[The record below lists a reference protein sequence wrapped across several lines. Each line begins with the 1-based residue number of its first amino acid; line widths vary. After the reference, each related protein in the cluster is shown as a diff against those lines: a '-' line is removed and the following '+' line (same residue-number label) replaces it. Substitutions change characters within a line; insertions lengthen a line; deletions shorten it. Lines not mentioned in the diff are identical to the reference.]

1 MLEEK
6 EEYMVLDDTLD
17 QNIIVPDLPE
27 EIRKEI
33 KKELKEVAKR
43 CSKKKTP

>member
-17 QNIIVPDLPE
+17 LNIIVPDLPE
-27 EIRKEI
+27 EIRKEMEKI
-33 KKELKEVAKR
+33 EELAKR